1 MLAPHPGVRGP
12 LPKHTPV
19 LIEALTELGCE
30 VVFEPWGR
38 HHDRESIG
46 EKLIGRAADIPRIRR
61 RLIAE
66 HFDVMVVKTS
76 HEPRS
81 LLRDVPLLAATRRL
95 VPKIVVQSHGG
106 RSDLLVAPGRL
117 GFKLASVALFALSDG
132 VLVLS
137 TEEARESHMFWRR
150 GEVSRGRQPVC
161 AATAIAARPRGARS
175 PATGRPRDAGDPVR
189 GEADREKGIF
199 EALSA
204 FARVSASRNCRL
216 VIAGDGPATGEL
228 DARIGGLGLEQKV
241 TLTGF
246 LEGDALQS
254 AYDAADLFLL
264 PSYRE
269 GFPTAI
275 SEAMAAGLPVVTT
288 RTRGMADR
296 LVAEENALFVAPG
309 DALGLAAALERILDD
324 PDMRARM
331 STANLAKVAEFA
343 PDAVAKQYLA
353 TLDGLVGRSDTWSR
367 AGRERADADRRPTG
381 TGLTRPRSP

>member
-150 GEVSRGRQPVC
+150 GRFRVVANPFVPPPPSPPDRAELVRRRQDGHATLGILFVGRL
-161 AATAIAARPRGARS
+161 IG
-175 PATGRPRDAGDPVR
+175 
-189 GEADREKGIF
+189 EKGIF

-353 TLDGLVGRSDTWSR
+353 TLDGLVGRSDTWS
-367 AGRERADADRRPTG
+367 GPGGSGQTLIDDRRA
-381 TGLTRPRSP
+381 LA